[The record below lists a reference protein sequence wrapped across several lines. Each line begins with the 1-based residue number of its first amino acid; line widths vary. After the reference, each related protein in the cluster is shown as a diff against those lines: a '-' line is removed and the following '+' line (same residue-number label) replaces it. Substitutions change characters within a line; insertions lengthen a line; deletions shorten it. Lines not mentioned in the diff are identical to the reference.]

1 MATMRTPD
9 EWMANYTN
17 HLIPSRVAED
27 FTTKK
32 PSMVETETG
41 IFEEFQR
48 IEGAVKEL
56 LAGETGPTS
65 IQNIYYQAFAKR
77 VWKVLR
83 KHVGGSIA
91 VIEIGIL
98 KTQYTSKGLTGT
110 VLQKIIDTFFSPVLP
125 A

>member
-1 MATMRTPD
+1 MISQD
-9 EWMANYTN
+9 EWVENYTN
-17 HLIPSRVAED
+17 KLIPSRVAED
-27 FTTKK
+27 FTNKK
-32 PSMVETETG
+32 ISMVATETG
-41 IFEEFQR
+41 IFEDFLQL
-48 IEGAVKEL
+48 EGAVKEI

-83 KHVGGSIA
+83 KHLGGSIA
-91 VIEIGIL
+91 LMEIGIL

-110 VLQKIIDTFFSPVLP
+110 VLQKIVDTIFSPMLP